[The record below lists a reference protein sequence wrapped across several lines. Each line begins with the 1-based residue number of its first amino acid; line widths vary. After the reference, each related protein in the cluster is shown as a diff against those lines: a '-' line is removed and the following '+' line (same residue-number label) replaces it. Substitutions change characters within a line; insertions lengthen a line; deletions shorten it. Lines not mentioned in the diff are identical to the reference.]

1 MKRLA
6 KENNESLLS
15 HCRVQQALCKKNI
28 YSIALACG
36 LILLAGC
43 GGDKQQQEKSPIAVE
58 TMTVGESSVNGNQS
72 FSGTIEEDEGV
83 TVSFATSGTLTS
95 LNIREGQTISKG
107 QLIGV
112 VDATTARST
121 YESSKASIESAKAG
135 IESAKAG
142 LETAQDNYNRCKML
156 HDRNSLAEQKWVQ
169 AQSQLTQARERV
181 HQAQEQLSQARSMQQ
196 IAGKNLSD
204 NRLYAPVSG
213 YISEKD
219 VESGQNIMQG
229 QPICKIVSINSVKVK
244 IAVPETEVTKIKQG
258 QTIEFTVSA
267 LPGRVFRGQV
277 VEKAVSADAM
287 SRSYEVKAL
296 VQNADHA
303 LLPGMVADVKA
314 NMGMPANQSKVSDQ
328 VAIFLHADVVQ
339 LDSDNRN
346 FVWTVVNG
354 RAHKTYITTG
364 EETSQGVMVTGG
376 LNPGAV
382 VIVKGQQKVSESNKV
397 SVKG

>member
-1 MKRLA
+1 M
-6 KENNESLLS
+6 
-15 HCRVQQALCKKNI
+15 KKNI

-36 LILLAGC
+36 LILLASC

-83 TVSFATSGTLTS
+83 TVSFATSGTLMS
-95 LNIREGQTISKG
+95 LNIREGQTVSKG

-135 IESAKAG
+135 LESAKAG

-181 HQAQEQLSQARSMQQ
+181 RQAQEQLSQARSMLQ

-213 YISEKD
+213 YISEKN
-219 VESGQNIMQG
+219 VESGQNIVQG

-244 IAVPETEVTKIKQG
+244 ISVPETEVSKIKQG

-314 NMGMPANQSKVSDQ
+314 NMGTSASSSQANNQ

-382 VIVKGQQKVSESNKV
+382 VIVKGQQKVSEGNKV